1 MFWVIVVAVA
11 FCNPLFDIL
20 NVVVLT
26 SVSRT
31 SRSGTLNPLSFD
43 YYLRLMMHK
52 AIDGMIPK
60 IKKKVTKTKMSSLK
74 KGEVTFNHS
83 SVAM

>member
-1 MFWVIVVAVA
+1 
-11 FCNPLFDIL
+11 
-20 NVVVLT
+20 
-26 SVSRT
+26 
-31 SRSGTLNPLSFD
+31 
-43 YYLRLMMHK
+43 MMHK